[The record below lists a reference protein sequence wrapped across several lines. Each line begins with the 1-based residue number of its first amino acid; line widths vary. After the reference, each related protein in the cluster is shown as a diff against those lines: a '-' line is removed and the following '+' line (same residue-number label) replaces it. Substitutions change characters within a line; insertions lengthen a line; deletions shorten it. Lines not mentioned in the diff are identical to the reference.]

1 LNVRGLKKQN
11 FTLLHCKKEMI
22 LNRKL
27 LKLLWIGLG
36 LFIAAF
42 AWDAYFSGDGNMR
55 RYKASIESY
64 LHATEQRA
72 DAVMNDQ
79 EFIGRRLMDSRLGNR
94 YEQDLKKT
102 ELLRTEIFNFCI
114 FKDDSLVFWSR
125 NDVLPLWSDFSDTI
139 RNKTITKCVT
149 LRESNYELRYRNEFD
164 RYKNKVIIATLIPLK
179 NAYSTL
185 EGEYLESHF
194 PASGSIPAELNL
206 VESKGL
212 FPVMTSDSKILCYL
226 DNNETYADLTHDIGV
241 FLLLFFG
248 FFLLGIFGD
257 KIAKQMLAQYQSPLS
272 GVLFFFSCMALMRII
287 VLWIQKSE
295 LLPFLDLGMGD
306 FYDAVFVKSLAELM
320 IDTGFLFWFAIF
332 FNAQFKLQ
340 DYGGQP
346 LWKRLSLG
354 AAFYSVIVLLMI
366 LCIGIVN
373 DLVLNW
379 NHLLA
384 FDNLSDFNIQSITA
398 LLGIGIILL
407 SIFLLSHRLIS
418 TLNELLVTN
427 FEHFIAVD
435 VAVGIGILLFENY
448 ELSLP
453 TWMYVIF
460 IFVYIGLFHQF
471 IRYKRPGLIWLV
483 QWVIIFSAIIAF
495 FISRFNLQKDRKT
508 LEDFSYTLANEQD
521 IIAEKRIQFLTA
533 GIEKDPTIQTL
544 SIFPIRLEIDPRRI
558 AERISL
564 KFNNDEYLSNH
575 YSFRYVT
582 HYQNGEALIQSD
594 SVNLHSLMQKRETGK
609 TLDTSNHVTFWTDK
623 KGQFAYL
630 AVAKVPVMPNNPIY
644 VEMEFKRE
652 DKLSSRVFTEL
663 FTDKNYKG
671 LPRLNDFSYAIYKNG
686 ECKEQNQT
694 GLYSH
699 FLNKKDLPVDG
710 ESLKFTANGNRDE
723 LTYRSPEGVVV
734 KIGKERAISSRGIA
748 LGMYLVLILSFLLLI
763 LSALNHYVKFLPD
776 IVQFPF
782 SFSFNS
788 SLRNRIL
795 FPSISFILVSYVAIF
810 IFTVRYFKNVDERYY
825 NTELENKS
833 DFLVSSAVM
842 EIKEMH
848 DYNID
853 TSSNIS
859 KMLMNYSER
868 YQTALHIFDTEG
880 YLVATTEKN
889 IFDKDKGI
897 TSKRMNPVAFMRL
910 KSGEKIMKS
919 DEQIGKFHYR
929 SAYYAVEDNQGKQFA
944 FLELPFYSRDR
955 KQRVDVSETWT
966 YNATILTMLLVLGIC
981 IIYIRTSKNIEPI
994 QHIADQLSRLRLGKK
1009 ERNEPIPWDKKDEI
1023 GVLIEAYNNK
1033 VAELEDTYGRL
1044 GEAEREGAWRDMAK
1058 QVAHEVRNPLT
1069 PMKLIVQ
1076 HLEMMRLQKN
1086 DNLEEYLIRSNKVL
1100 LDQID
1105 SLEKIVSEFA
1115 SFARI
1120 PQKANNEM
1128 FVFND
1133 LVSSVANLFSQPD
1146 DDKEIEFFLNIP
1158 EERYTVYADRSLLVN
1173 ALNNLVKNAIQAI
1186 SHDRKGRV
1194 SVSLYRRNS
1203 LAVVRISDNGSGIPK
1218 DIQDKI
1224 FTPNFTTKA
1233 YGSGIGLLI
1242 TKNII
1247 QSVNGKIYFETVEN
1261 EGTDF
1266 FIELEIQEI
1275 EEPHNVEKEN
1285 SSAN

>member
-1 LNVRGLKKQN
+1 
-11 FTLLHCKKEMI
+11 MI
-22 LNRKL
+22 LNRKQ

-42 AWDAYFSGDGNMR
+42 AWDAYFSGDGNMH
-55 RYKASIESY
+55 RYKDSIERF
-64 LHATEQRA
+64 LHTTEKRA
-72 DAVMNDQ
+72 DVVMSDKA
-79 EFIGRRLMDSRLGNR
+79 FIDRRLMDSRIGNR

-102 ELLRTEIFNFCI
+102 DSLSAEIFNFCI

-125 NDVLPLWSDFSDTI
+125 NDLLPLWSDFSDTTK
-139 RNKTITKCVT
+139 NKIITKYVT

-164 RYKNKVIIATLIPLK
+164 RDKNKVIIAALIPLK
-179 NAYSTL
+179 HTYSTL

-194 PASGSIPAELNL
+194 PASRLVPAELNL
-206 VESKGL
+206 VETKSA
-212 FPVMTSDSKILCYL
+212 FPIMTSDSRILCYL
-226 DNNETYADLTHDIGV
+226 DNNEFYADLTHDIGV

-257 KIAKQMLAQYQSPLS
+257 KIAKQMLAQYQSPLA
-272 GVLFFFSCMALMRII
+272 GVLFFFSCMALMRIT

-306 FYDAVFVKSLAELM
+306 FYNAIFVKSLAELM

-346 LWKRLSLG
+346 AWKRLSLG
-354 AAFYSVIVLLMI
+354 AAFYSVIVLLLI

-373 DLVLNW
+373 DLVTNW

-384 FDNLSDFNIQSITA
+384 FDNLSDFNIHSITA

-407 SIFLLSHRLIS
+407 SIFLVSHRLIS
-418 TLNELLVTN
+418 TLNELLVSN
-427 FEHFIAVD
+427 FEHFVATD
-435 VAVGIGILLFENY
+435 VAVGIGIFLFENY
-448 ELSLP
+448 DLSLP

-460 IFVYIGLFHQF
+460 IFVYIGIFHQF

-483 QWVIIFSAIIAF
+483 QWIIIFSTIIAF
-495 FISRFNLQKDRKT
+495 FISRFNLQKDRNT
-508 LEDFSYTLANEQD
+508 LEQFAQVLADEQD
-521 IIAEKRIQFLTA
+521 IIAEKRIKLLTD

-544 SIFPIRLEIDPRRI
+544 SIFPIRLDIDPRRI

-564 KFNNDEYLSNH
+564 KFNSDEYLSNH
-575 YSFRYVT
+575 YSFRYVS

-594 SVNLHSLMQKRETGK
+594 SVNLHSLMQKREMGK
-609 TLDTSNHVTFWTDK
+609 ALDTNSRVSFWSDK
-623 KGQFAYL
+623 NGQFAYL

-644 VEMEFKRE
+644 VEMEFRRE

-663 FTDKNYKG
+663 FADKNYKQ
-671 LPRLNDFSYAIYKNG
+671 LPHLNDFSYAIYKKE

-694 GLYSH
+694 GFYSH
-699 FLNKKDLPVDG
+699 YLNKKDLPVAD
-710 ESLKFTANGNRDE
+710 EQFKFTGEGNRDE
-723 LTYRSPEGVVV
+723 ITYRSPDGVVV
-734 KIGKERAISSRGIA
+734 QIGKERAVSSRGIA
-748 LGMYLVLILSFLLLI
+748 LGMYLVLILSFLLVV
-763 LSALNHYVKFLPD
+763 LSGLNHYVKFLPD

-782 SFSFNS
+782 TFSLHS

-795 FPSISFILVSYVAIF
+795 FPSIAFILVSYVAIF
-810 IFTVRYFKNVDERYY
+810 FFTVRYFKNIDERNY
-825 NTELENKS
+825 NNELESKS
-833 DFLVSSAVM
+833 DFLVTNAVLD
-842 EIKEMH
+842 IKEMH

-853 TSSNIS
+853 TSSNMS
-859 KMLMNYSER
+859 KMLLNYSER

-880 YLVATTEKN
+880 YLVATTENN

-897 TSKRMNPVAFMRL
+897 TSKRMNPVAFMHL
-910 KSGEKIMKS
+910 KSGEKIIKS

-955 KQRVDVSETWT
+955 KQRIDVTEVWT

-981 IIYIRTSKNIEPI
+981 IIYIRTSKNMEPI
-994 QHIADQLSRLRLGKK
+994 QQVADQLSRLRLGSKVK
-1009 ERNEPIPWDKKDEI
+1009 NEPIPWAKKDEI
-1023 GVLIEAYNNK
+1023 GILIEAYNNK

-1133 LVSSVANLFSQPD
+1133 LVSSVANLFSQPE

-1158 EERYTVYADRSLLVN
+1158 DERYTVYADRSLLVN

-1186 SHDRKGRV
+1186 PHDHKGRV

-1266 FIELEIQEI
+1266 YIELEIQEI
-1275 EEPHNVEKEN
+1275 EEPLTVEKED
-1285 SSAN
+1285 SSTN

>member
-1 LNVRGLKKQN
+1 MV
-11 FTLLHCKKEMI
+11 

-55 RYKASIESY
+55 RYKTAIESY
-64 LHATEQRA
+64 LHATEKRA
-72 DAVMNDQ
+72 DAVMADA
-79 EFIGRRLMDSRLGNR
+79 EFIGRRLQGSRVGNR

-102 ELLRTEIFNFCI
+102 EALRNEIFNFCI

-164 RYKNKVIIATLIPLK
+164 KYKNKVILATLIPIK
-179 NAYSTL
+179 HAYSTL

-194 PASGSIPAELNL
+194 PASSAIPAELNL
-206 VESKGL
+206 GETKGL
-212 FPVMTSDSKILCYL
+212 FPIVTSDNKILTYL
-226 DNNETYADLTHDIGV
+226 DSDETYADLTHDIGV
-241 FLLLFFG
+241 FLLLFSG

-272 GVLFFFSCMALMRII
+272 GVLFLFSCMALMRIT

-306 FYDAVFVKSLAELM
+306 FYNAVFVKSLAELI

-332 FNAQFKLQ
+332 FNGQFKLQ
-340 DYGGQP
+340 DFTGQP
-346 LWKRLSLG
+346 LWIRLSLG

-384 FDNLSDFNIQSITA
+384 FDNLSDFNAQSIIA

-407 SIFLLSHRLIS
+407 SIFLVSHRLIT
-418 TLNELLVTN
+418 TLNELLVSN
-427 FEHFIAVD
+427 LEHFVAVD
-435 VAVGIGILLFENY
+435 VAVCVGGFLFENY

-453 TWMYVIF
+453 TWMYIIF

-495 FISRFNLQKDRKT
+495 FISRFNLQKDLKT

-533 GIEKDPTIQTL
+533 SIEKDPTIQTL
-544 SIFPIRLEIDPRRI
+544 SIFPIRLDIDPRRI

-564 KFNNDEYLSNH
+564 KFNNDDYLSNH

-594 SVNLHSLMQKRETGK
+594 SVNLHSLMQKREMGK
-609 TLDTSNHVTFWTDK
+609 ILDTSNHVTFWSDK

-663 FTDKNYKG
+663 FTDKNYKS
-671 LPRLNDFSYAIYKNG
+671 LPRLNDYSYAIYKNG

-694 GLYSH
+694 GFYSH
-699 FLNKKDLPVDG
+699 YLNKKDLPVDG
-710 ESLKFTANGNRDE
+710 ESLKFTAEGKRDE

-748 LGMYLVLILSFLLLI
+748 LGMYLVLILSFLLFT
-763 LSALNHYVKFLPD
+763 LSALNHYVKFLPH

-782 SFSFNS
+782 SISFNS

-795 FPSISFILVSYVAIF
+795 FPSITFILISYVAIF

-825 NTELENKS
+825 NTELESKS
-833 DFLVSSAVM
+833 DFLVSGAVT

-868 YQTALHIFDTEG
+868 FQTALHIFDTEG

-897 TSKRMNPVAFMRL
+897 TSKRMNPVAFMHL

-955 KQRVDVSETWT
+955 KQRVDVSQTWT
-966 YNATILTMLLVLGIC
+966 YTATILTMLMVLGIC

-994 QHIADQLSRLRLGKK
+994 QHIADRLSRLRLGNK

-1033 VAELEDTYGRL
+1033 VAELEETYGRL

-1100 LDQID
+1100 LEQID

-1128 FVFND
+1128 FIFND

-1146 DDKEIEFFLNIP
+1146 EDKEIEFFLNIP

-1186 SHDRKGRV
+1186 PRDHKGRV

-1266 FIELEIQEI
+1266 YIELEIQEI
-1275 EEPHNVEKEN
+1275 EALHTSEKEDVSKN
-1285 SSAN
+1285 